1 MKIGK
6 VYPFAEDFTRGG
18 NHAILLNQKEWTRSD
33 METEVFEMK
42 KACVFLADGFEE
54 VEGLTVVDL
63 LRRANVEVT
72 MVSIKKEKEI
82 TGAHGIAVLADACFE
97 DMAYEAQDL
106 LVLPGGMPGTTNLG
120 AHAGLTEALVKA
132 YEAGKYVAAIC
143 AAPSVLGRLGILEGK
158 NATSYPGFETEL
170 TIIQRSLFNY
180 TDPSITFIFYIHPKY
195 TTPTEAKKE
204 KYYNFVTSSNPSM
217 NKNRGKPFFPINLLR
232 DIAIESIHTTHYVFL
247 DCDVFVSC
255 KQFIIQRLFTLL
267 I

>member
-1 MKIGK
+1 
-6 VYPFAEDFTRGG
+6 
-18 NHAILLNQKEWTRSD
+18 
-33 METEVFEMK
+33 MK

-97 DMAYEAQDL
+97 DMAYEEQDL

-170 TIIQRSLFNY
+170 
-180 TDPSITFIFYIHPKY
+180 KGACV
-195 TTPTEAKKE
+195 TEHAVE
-204 KYYNFVTSSNPSM
+204 VAGNVVTS
-217 NKNRGKPFFPINLLR
+217 RGVGTAIPFALTLIELLVDKASAEQIR
-232 DIAIESIHTTHYVFL
+232 NG
-247 DCDVFVSC
+247 
-255 KQFIIQRLFTLL
+255 IIFGCCC
-267 I
+267 